1 MKGNIA
7 GLMQQAQKMQEQ
19 MQQAQEDLARLQ
31 VTGEAAGGLVKVEM
45 NGEHAVRRVHIDPSL
60 VSDVEMLEDI
70 VSAAVNDAVNR
81 IESARKEKMANVTS
95 GLPLP
100 PGFKLPF

>member
-19 MQQAQEDLARLQ
+19 MQKAQADLARVQ

-45 NGEHAVRRVHIDPSL
+45 NGEHAVRRVHIDASL

-70 VSAAVNDAVNR
+70 ISAAVNDAVNR
-81 IESARKEKMANVTS
+81 VESVRKEKMAEMTS

-100 PGFKLPF
+100 AGFKLPF

>member
-19 MQQAQEDLARLQ
+19 MQKAQQDLARLQ
-31 VTGEAAGGLVKVEM
+31 VVGEAAGGLVKVEM
-45 NGEHAVRRVHIDPSL
+45 NGEHGVRRVHIDTSL
-60 VSDVEMLEDI
+60 VGDVEMLEDI
-70 VSAAVNDAVNR
+70 ISAAINDAVNR
-81 IESARKEKMANVTS
+81 IDAARKEKLAGVTS